1 MHTLT
6 LSCPIPQPVF
16 NNKYNGF
23 LLLLL
28 LIAPC
33 LIDKGEHTALSMF
46 ACVFRRVRVYSWSLS
61 MFACVFRRV
70 RVYSWSLSMFACVFR
85 RVRVYSCGSV
95 VYNRALRSGRTEG
108 WACQQCVN

>member
-70 RVYSWSLSMFACVFR
+70 RVYS
-85 RVRVYSCGSV
+85 CGSV